1 MTDIHHVLAQLPHL
15 APSVQAIVGALHE
28 KQPLT
33 GADIRI
39 RTGLP
44 RRTVYAGLM
53 RLKEI
58 GVLQERPSLRD
69 ARQSYFWL
77 DLTRITA
84 PESQPEPL
92 AAA

>member
-1 MTDIHHVLAQLPHL
+1 MSETNVLGLLPRL
-15 APSVQAIVGALHE
+15 PPSVQSIVQTLHGQ
-28 KQPLT
+28 QPLT
-33 GADIRI
+33 GADIRV

-44 RRTVYAGLM
+44 RRTVYAGLV

-77 DLTRITA
+77 DVSKLA
-84 PESQPEPL
+84 HHQDDAEPL